1 MLDIKQVRQDPHQ
14 IADALKKK
22 RFEFPVD
29 EFLRLDSERK
39 AADIR
44 SQELLAERKKA
55 SKAVGVLIA
64 QGKTVDEAKAEVND
78 SLARIS
84 SELDT
89 AVERAKIVQTL
100 LDELLM
106 GTPNVPDAAVPAGL
120 DEADNEEVLVWGT
133 PRTMSFDAKDHA
145 DLGEAL
151 GQLDF
156 EMAGR
161 ITGSRFSVLQGPL
174 ARLQRALAQF
184 MLDLHTTEHGYTE
197 VYVPFMVNSE
207 SLYGTGQ
214 LPKFADD
221 AFKIEG
227 DSGYYLIPTA
237 EVPVT
242 NMLRDRILEA
252 DELGEEGVK
261 FTAHT
266 PCFRSEAGSYG
277 RDTRGLIRQ
286 HQFEKVELVQAVRPD
301 QSDAALEI
309 LTSHAEAV
317 LQLLELPYRK
327 VRLCGG
333 DLGFSAAMTY
343 DLEVWLP
350 GQSAFREISS
360 CSNFRDYQ
368 SRRMQA
374 RWRNP
379 ETGKPELLHTLN
391 GSGLAVGRTLVAVVE
406 NGQQADGTITLPA
419 ALVPYFGGDT
429 ISATK

>member
-1 MLDIKQVRQDPHQ
+1 MLDIKHVRKDPQ
-14 IADALKKK
+14 GITEALKKK
-22 RFEFPVD
+22 RFDFPLDKFV
-29 EFLRLDSERK
+29 RLDSQRK
-39 AADIR
+39 EADVR

-55 SKAVGVLIA
+55 SKQIGALIA
-64 QGKTVDEAKAEVND
+64 QGKSVDDAKAEVNETLERL
-78 SLARIS
+78 ST
-84 SELDT
+84 ELDA
-89 AVERAKIVQTL
+89 AVEEAKTVQQA

-106 GTPNVPDAAVPAGL
+106 GTPNLPDAAVPEGV
-120 DEADNEEVLVWGT
+120 DEEDNEQILVWGT
-133 PRTMSFDAKDHA
+133 PREMSFEAKDHA

-156 EMAGR
+156 ELAGK
-161 ITGSRFSVLQGPL
+161 ITGSRFSVMKGQL
-174 ARLQRALAQF
+174 AKLQRALTHF
-184 MLDLHTTEHGYTE
+184 MLDLHTAQHGYTE
-197 VYVPFMVNSE
+197 VYVPFIVNSD

-214 LPKFADD
+214 LPKFAEDS
-221 AFKIEG
+221 FKLGG

-242 NMLRDRILEA
+242 NMLRDRILEGA
-252 DELGEEGVK
+252 ELGEEGIK

-286 HQFEKVELVQAVRPD
+286 HQFEKVELVQAVRPS
-301 QSDAALEI
+301 QSDAALEE
-309 LTSHAEAV
+309 LTGHAEAV
-317 LQLLELPYRK
+317 LQALELPYRK

-350 GQSAFREISS
+350 GQNAYREISS

-368 SRRMQA
+368 ARRMQA

-391 GSGLAVGRTLVAVVE
+391 GSGLAVGRTLVAVIE
-406 NGQQADGTITLPA
+406 NGQQRDGSISIPS
-419 ALVPYFGGDT
+419 ALIPYFGADT
-429 ISATK
+429 IPSE

>member
-1 MLDIKQVRQDPHQ
+1 MLDIKQVRKDPQ
-14 IADALKKK
+14 SIAEALKKK
-22 RFEFPVD
+22 RFDFPLD
-29 EFLRLDSERK
+29 EFVRLDSQRK
-39 AADIR
+39 EADVR
-44 SQELLAERKKA
+44 SQDLLAERKKA
-55 SKAVGVLIA
+55 SKQIGALIA
-64 QGKTVDEAKAEVND
+64 QGKSVDEAKAEVNETLD
-78 SLARIS
+78 RLST
-84 SELDT
+84 ELDA
-89 AVERAKIVQTL
+89 AVEEAKTVQQA

-106 GTPNVPDAAVPAGL
+106 GTPNLPDAAVPEGV
-120 DEADNEEVLVWGT
+120 DEDDNEEIMTWGT
-133 PRTMSFDAKDHA
+133 PPVLSFEAKDHA

-156 EMAGR
+156 ELAGK
-161 ITGSRFSVLQGPL
+161 ITGSRFSVMQGQL
-174 ARLQRALAQF
+174 AKLQRALTHF
-184 MLDLHTTEHGYTE
+184 MLDLHTTRHGYTE
-197 VYVPFMVNSE
+197 VYVPFIVNSD

-214 LPKFADD
+214 LPKFAEDS
-221 AFKIEG
+221 FKLEG
-227 DSGYYLIPTA
+227 DSDYYLIPTA

-242 NMLRDRILEA
+242 NMLRDRIVE
-252 DELGEEGVK
+252 DVQLGEAGMK

-286 HQFEKVELVQAVRPD
+286 HQFEKVELVQAVRPS
-301 QSDAALEI
+301 QSDTALEE
-309 LTSHAEAV
+309 LTGHAESV
-317 LQLLELPYRK
+317 LQALELPYRK

-350 GQSAFREISS
+350 GQNAYREISS

-368 SRRMQA
+368 ARRMRA

-406 NGQQADGTITLPA
+406 NGQQSDGSITIPP
-419 ALVPYFGGDT
+419 ALVPYFGTDT
-429 ISATK
+429 ITSQ

>member
-1 MLDIKQVRQDPHQ
+1 
-14 IADALKKK
+14 
-22 RFEFPVD
+22 
-29 EFLRLDSERK
+29 
-39 AADIR
+39 
-44 SQELLAERKKA
+44 
-55 SKAVGVLIA
+55 
-64 QGKTVDEAKAEVND
+64 
-78 SLARIS
+78 
-84 SELDT
+84 
-89 AVERAKIVQTL
+89 
-100 LDELLM
+100 
-106 GTPNVPDAAVPAGL
+106 
-120 DEADNEEVLVWGT
+120 
-133 PRTMSFDAKDHA
+133 MSFDAKDHA

-156 EMAGR
+156 EMAGK

-214 LPKFADD
+214 LPKFAED

-242 NMLRDRILEA
+242 NMLRDRILES

-301 QSDAALEI
+301 QSDAALET

-419 ALVPYFGGDT
+419 ALVPYFGSDT
-429 ISATK
+429 IAATK